1 MEKIIKFFPFMPEA
15 KDTGKLVIAI
25 LIYFLGVPVVSSI
38 VCAILGFTL
47 ILAPVG
53 IILGLAFGVYS
64 IAGLV
69 FAIMSYAGYD
79 FSGAKKAEEAVAE
92 EAVAEEAPVEE

>member
-38 VCAILGFTL
+38 VCFVLGLTV

-53 IILGLAFGVYS
+53 IILGLACSVYS

-69 FAIMSYAGYD
+69 FAIMSFTGYD

-92 EAVAEEAPVEE
+92 EAPVEE